1 VKPLNHILQSHARS
15 VNSEE
20 YSDRGSQVNW
30 PFETGKQIFKNTP
43 RFDNVKETCLNL
55 EALL

>member
-1 VKPLNHILQSHARS
+1 M
-15 VNSEE
+15 NSEG

-30 PFETGKQIFKNTP
+30 LFETGKQIFKNML